1 VDRFDVLVVV
11 ADRQA
16 LGIRQRFLELGRQ
29 FILSHGVTPE
39 FVLGRDTRLG

>member
-1 VDRFDVLVVV
+1 VRWFDVLVIV

-29 FILSHGVTPE
+29 F
-39 FVLGRDTRLG
+39 VLPHIIHP

>member
-1 VDRFDVLVVV
+1 LIVV

-29 FILSHGVTPE
+29 FVLPHILIP
-39 FVLGRDTRLG
+39 

>member
-1 VDRFDVLVVV
+1 VYRFDVLVIV

-29 FILSHGVTPE
+29 FVLPHGLAP
-39 FVLGRDTRLG
+39 

>member
-1 VDRFDVLVVV
+1 VQGFDVLIIV

-29 FILSHGVTPE
+29 F
-39 FVLGRDTRLG
+39 VLPHVLAP